1 MCHRKQIYLDAKLLN
16 VYQIN
21 GEGDDD
27 DLDDAMQFVEKM
39 RAGEDLVLAGG
50 LGAGEERESLGGPT
64 WSKVTSLP

>member
-1 MCHRKQIYLDAKLLN
+1 MISRRVVETTPKNYED
-16 VYQIN
+16 
-21 GEGDDD
+21 GDDDD